1 MAEAVVWK
9 SAARQRAGTPRGGTG
24 VARGRARAIVALGGI
39 AAIALAALLVPWLAG
54 GDQSVV
60 DYDAVRSAPS
70 LEHPLGTDASGRD
83 VLVRSLLGAR
93 VSLLIALACAAI
105 ATTLGTVIGALAGA
119 VGGRL
124 DRIVMRVVDTVNAVP
139 HLLLGILIVA
149 LYRGSLVAVIASIA
163 ATHWTTVARIV
174 RAQVLSLRARPYI
187 DAAVSTG
194 ASRWQV
200 VWRHLLPA
208 VAPQCAVAA
217 TLLLPHAVFHE
228 TALSFLGLGLPAH
241 LPSLGNMMNDA
252 RADALLGVWWTLA
265 APTAVLVLT
274 TLALAGV
281 TGWWRDR
288 LVPKR
293 RTELEL

>member
-1 MAEAVVWK
+1 
-9 SAARQRAGTPRGGTG
+9 
-24 VARGRARAIVALGGI
+24 L
-39 AAIALAALLVPWLAG
+39 
-54 GDQSVV
+54 
-60 DYDAVRSAPS
+60 
-70 LEHPLGTDASGRD
+70 
-83 VLVRSLLGAR
+83 
-93 VSLLIALACAAI
+93 
-105 ATTLGTVIGALAGA
+105 ATTLGTVIGAVSGA
-119 VGGRL
+119 VGGRF
-124 DRIVMRVVDTVNAVP
+124 DRIVMRVVDSVNAVP

-149 LYRGSLVAVIASIA
+149 LYRGSLAAVVVSIA

-174 RAQVLSLRARPYI
+174 RTQVLSLRARPYV
-187 DAAVSTG
+187 DAAISTG

-200 VWRHLLPA
+200 VRRHLLPA

-252 RADALLGVWWTLA
+252 RADVLLGVWWTLA
-265 APTAVLVLT
+265 APTVVLVLT

>member
-1 MAEAVVWK
+1 MAESVLWR
-9 SAARQRAGTPRGGTG
+9 SAARRRAGTPRGGTG

-39 AAIALAALLVPWLAG
+39 AVIALAALLVPWLAG

-70 LEHPLGTDASGRD
+70 LAHPLGTDASGRD

-93 VSLLIALACAAI
+93 VSLLVALACAAI

-119 VGGRL
+119 VGGRV
-124 DRIVMRVVDTVNAVP
+124 DRVVMRVVDTVNAVP

-149 LYRGSLVAVIASIA
+149 LYRGSLGAVIASIA